1 MSRARILLLTL
12 GASLISLL
20 PVLPGCGARS
30 DLLEASGPGATTT
43 TTTTPTEP
51 PPPLCTADGEPC
63 ATDIECCV
71 GLCTEGT
78 CGACR
83 AGEEPVVLAAGE
95 DTFDTIAL
103 ALDRTSVYWA
113 SGLEG
118 GRMRRINKHGGE
130 AVTLATGL
138 GRPFVMELDEPR
150 ATLYFTAED
159 GVYALP
165 TSGGEAALLAD
176 SGEAGTCYVLTQDAD
191 ALYWTS
197 YNTES
202 LRSMPKDGGPVTLL
216 ADTGGVTSGGI
227 AVDEDTVYWS
237 GYLQLFSTPKAGG
250 ALTPLTDDHAYSMS
264 HEAGR
269 LFYSTGCAGNCGHIR
284 ALSAGGG
291 VPESLTGIVDNPL
304 NMALDGEYVYWAWQD
319 NDSTLYGGVRK
330 VAKSGGQAWIDV
342 AQSTPSIMLRVDE
355 TCAYWMTLE
364 GEILRAHK

>member
-1 MSRARILLLTL
+1 MSCTQIPLFAF
-12 GASLISLL
+12 GASLLSLL
-20 PVLPGCGARS
+20 PILPGCGARS
-30 DLLEASGPGATTT
+30 DLLDASGPGATT

-63 ATDIECCV
+63 ATDVECCV

-83 AGEEPVVLAAGE
+83 AGEGPVILAAGE

-103 ALDRTSVYWA
+103 AVDRTSVYWA

-138 GRPFVMELDEPR
+138 GRPFVMVLDEPR
-150 ATLYFTAED
+150 ATLYFTSED
-159 GVYALP
+159 GVQALP
-165 TSGGEAALLAD
+165 TGGGAATLLAD
-176 SGEAGTCYVLTQDAD
+176 IGDAGTCYMLAQDAD

-202 LRSMPKDGGPVTLL
+202 LRSTPKDGGPVTIL
-216 ADTGGVTSGGI
+216 ADTGGLSSGGL
-227 AVDEDTVYWS
+227 ATGEDAVYWS
-237 GYLQLFSTPKAGG
+237 GQLQIFSTPKSGG
-250 ALTPLTDDHAYSMS
+250 AVTPLAGDRAYSMFL
-264 HEAGR
+264 EDGR
-269 LFYSTGCAGNCGHIR
+269 LYYGNGCSGGCGEIR

-291 VPESLTGIVDNPL
+291 VPESLTGIIDGPL
-304 NMALDGEYVYWAWQD
+304 SIALDGEYVYWAWFD
-319 NDSTLYGGVRK
+319 DDSTLFGGVRK
-330 VAKSGGQAWIDV
+330 VAKSGGEAWIDV
-342 AQSTPSIMLRVDE
+342 ASSNPSLILRVDE
-355 TCAYWMTLE
+355 TCAYWMTQE